1 MHRGLLVREPAAA
14 QPRRPGR
21 APVQHLRSA
30 HACRRRSRSLQL
42 RDAGAHRPS
51 HHGLWRRP
59 AVTQLGVYRRY
70 HRGLRALFL
79 ARHVRVSRAAQHRQ
93 RSGDLGDRRRA
104 PCLQAG
110 AGQPD
115 RPCRSGAA
123 GPDQP
128 LPRSDAG
135 TAVAARLELP
145 HPLRA
150 GRQDDDRLVCR
161 ADAAR
166 TACRLEWLSRE
177 PSASA
182 PMSLNFLD
190 RAIGLLKV
198 ADPPRWS
205 SPSIVA
211 LGLLAA
217 FLEGATLYLFIPL
230 VQSLSAGSAAGD
242 QIGHQ
247 FNDLLA
253 PIPSDRR
260 VAVLVVAVFAAV
272 VLKNAVSFLN
282 TYVTRLTGGHVAHRL
297 RLRVFEQTIS
307 SCIDYRVQSKK
318 TDIVNTL
325 TTETWKVSSGLI
337 LVYRLVI
344 CACTCV
350 VFLVLLLS
358 ISAPLTAIALLF
370 LGVSAAMIHLATRRA
385 ASAGK
390 SVVAEN
396 KRFGL
401 RMWESINALPLIR
414 SFSREDYELAR
425 FQALSES
432 VHWRIL
438 KMDMLWAVPGPLSE
452 VFATALIGL
461 LILTG
466 SLLGTGFA
474 VLAAFL
480 AVLWRMQGPV
490 REIMSSKVA
499 LDTLGASVAD
509 VAEYLEATKF
519 PYIKSG
525 TRRLPRFDT
534 AIEFRDVSFR
544 YAPHE
549 PLALDRVSF
558 AIPMGRTTAIVGR
571 SGAGKSTLMTLLYRF
586 EDPTSGAIL
595 VDGTPLRELDT
606 RDWRKRLSLMSQD
619 VRLFNETVESNIAY
633 GDLDATPE
641 AIRKAAAV
649 AGADAFIRGF
659 PDGYATQIGDHGMRL
674 SGGQRQRIALAR
686 TILRD
691 PDILLLD
698 EATNALDSE
707 SESAIQN
714 ALDTYA
720 RGRTVVV
727 IAHRLATVADADQVI
742 VLEGGR
748 VVEIGPPATLLRSKG
763 QFARLHGLQF
773 GKMAMRG

>member
-1 MHRGLLVREPAAA
+1 MR
-14 QPRRPGR
+14 
-21 APVQHLRSA
+21 
-30 HACRRRSRSLQL
+30 
-42 RDAGAHRPS
+42 
-51 HHGLWRRP
+51 
-59 AVTQLGVYRRY
+59 
-70 HRGLRALFL
+70 LF
-79 ARHVRVSRAAQHRQ
+79 
-93 RSGDLGDRRRA
+93 
-104 PCLQAG
+104 P
-110 AGQPD
+110 
-115 RPCRSGAA
+115 
-123 GPDQP
+123 
-128 LPRSDAG
+128 
-135 TAVAARLELP
+135 TFIE
-145 HPLRA
+145 
-150 GRQDDDRLVCR
+150 
-161 ADAAR
+161 
-166 TACRLEWLSRE
+166 
-177 PSASA
+177 
-182 PMSLNFLD
+182 

-217 FLEGATLYLFIPL
+217 FLEAATLYLFIPL
-230 VQSLSAGSAAGD
+230 VQSLSAGG
-242 QIGHQ
+242 QISPQ
-247 FNDLLA
+247 FSILLA
-253 PIPSDRR
+253 TISPENR
-260 VAVLVVAVFAAV
+260 VPVLVGAVFAAV
-272 VLKNAVSFLN
+272 VLKNAVSLLN
-282 TYVTRLTGGHVAHRL
+282 TYVTRLAGGHVAHRL
-297 RLRVFEQTIS
+297 RMRVFEQTIS
-307 SCIDYRVQSKK
+307 SCIDYRVQNKK

-337 LVYRLVI
+337 LVYRLAI
-344 CACTCV
+344 CGCTCA
-350 VFLVLLLS
+350 VFLLLLLS
-358 ISAPLTAIALLF
+358 ISIPLTAIALVV
-370 LGVSAAMIHLATRRA
+370 LGISATMIHLATRRA

-414 SFSREDYELAR
+414 SFSREDYELTR
-425 FQALSES
+425 FKALSEN
-432 VHWRIL
+432 VHWRVL
-438 KMDMLWAVPGPLSE
+438 HMDMLWAVPGPLSE
-452 VFATALIGL
+452 IFATALIGL

-480 AVLWRMQGPV
+480 AILWRMQGPV

-509 VAEYLEATKF
+509 VAEYLQATTA
-519 PYIKSG
+519 PHIVSG
-525 TRRLPRFDT
+525 TRRISAFKT
-534 AIEFRDVSFR
+534 GIEFRDVSFR

-558 AIPMGRTTAIVGR
+558 TIPMGRATAIVGR
-571 SGAGKSTLMTLLYRF
+571 SGAGKSTLMTQLYRF
-586 EDPTSGAIL
+586 EDPTAGEIL
-595 VDGTPLRELDT
+595 VDGVPLRELDV
-606 RDWRKRLSLMSQD
+606 RDWRNRLSLMSQE

-633 GDLDATPE
+633 GDLAATSE
-641 AIRKAAAV
+641 AIRKAATIAE
-649 AGADAFIRGF
+649 ADQFIRDL
-659 PDGYATQIGDHGMRL
+659 PEGYATEIGDHGMRL

-707 SESAIQN
+707 SESAIQD
-714 ALDTYA
+714 ALDAYA

-748 VVEIGPPATLLRSKG
+748 VVECGSPAALLRNEG

-773 GKMAMRG
+773 GKMAMRS

>member
-1 MHRGLLVREPAAA
+1 
-14 QPRRPGR
+14 
-21 APVQHLRSA
+21 
-30 HACRRRSRSLQL
+30 
-42 RDAGAHRPS
+42 
-51 HHGLWRRP
+51 
-59 AVTQLGVYRRY
+59 
-70 HRGLRALFL
+70 
-79 ARHVRVSRAAQHRQ
+79 
-93 RSGDLGDRRRA
+93 
-104 PCLQAG
+104 
-110 AGQPD
+110 
-115 RPCRSGAA
+115 
-123 GPDQP
+123 
-128 LPRSDAG
+128 
-135 TAVAARLELP
+135 
-145 HPLRA
+145 
-150 GRQDDDRLVCR
+150 
-161 ADAAR
+161 
-166 TACRLEWLSRE
+166 
-177 PSASA
+177 
-182 PMSLNFLD
+182 MSLLPTFLD
-190 RAIGLLKV
+190 RAVGLLKV

-205 SPSIVA
+205 SPTIVA

-230 VQSLSAGSAAGD
+230 VQSLGAGSAAGD
-242 QIGHQ
+242 QNGHL
-247 FNDLLA
+247 FSNVLA
-253 PIPSDRR
+253 PIPAESR
-260 VAVLVVAVFAAV
+260 VLVLVAAVLVMV
-272 VLKNAVSFLN
+272 VLKNLVSFIN
-282 TYVTRLTGGHVAHRL
+282 TYVTRLTGGQVAHQL

-307 SCIDYRVQSKK
+307 SCIDYRVQNKK

-344 CACTCV
+344 CVCTCA
-350 VFLVLLLS
+350 VFLLLLLS
-358 ISAPLTAIALLF
+358 ISVPLTAIALLF
-370 LGVSAAMIHLATRRA
+370 LGISAAMIHLATRHA
-385 ASAGK
+385 AGAGK

-414 SFSREDYELAR
+414 SFSREEYELAR
-425 FQALSES
+425 FKALSEN

-438 KMDMLWAVPGPLSE
+438 SMDMLWAVPGPLSE

-466 SLLGTGFA
+466 SMLGTGFA

-509 VAEYLEATKF
+509 VAEYLEATKA
-519 PYIKSG
+519 PYIRSG
-525 TRRLPRFDT
+525 TKRLPRFDT

-544 YAPHE
+544 YAQHE
-549 PLALDRVSF
+549 PLALDHVSF
-558 AIPMGRTTAIVGR
+558 TIPMGRTTAIVGR

-586 EDPTSGAIL
+586 EDPTAGEIL
-595 VDGTPLRELDT
+595 VDGTRLPELDL
-606 RDWRKRLSLMSQD
+606 RDWRKRLSLMSQE

-633 GDLDATPE
+633 GDLAANTE

-649 AGADAFIRGF
+649 ASADEFIRDL
-659 PDGYATQIGDHGMRL
+659 PDGYATEIGDHGMRL

-707 SESAIQN
+707 SESAIQD

-748 VVEIGPPATLLRSKG
+748 VVECGPPATLLRNEG

-773 GKMAMRG
+773 GKMAMRS

>member
-1 MHRGLLVREPAAA
+1 
-14 QPRRPGR
+14 
-21 APVQHLRSA
+21 
-30 HACRRRSRSLQL
+30 
-42 RDAGAHRPS
+42 
-51 HHGLWRRP
+51 
-59 AVTQLGVYRRY
+59 
-70 HRGLRALFL
+70 
-79 ARHVRVSRAAQHRQ
+79 
-93 RSGDLGDRRRA
+93 
-104 PCLQAG
+104 
-110 AGQPD
+110 
-115 RPCRSGAA
+115 
-123 GPDQP
+123 
-128 LPRSDAG
+128 
-135 TAVAARLELP
+135 
-145 HPLRA
+145 
-150 GRQDDDRLVCR
+150 
-161 ADAAR
+161 
-166 TACRLEWLSRE
+166 
-177 PSASA
+177 
-182 PMSLNFLD
+182 MSLLPTFIE

-217 FLEGATLYLFIPL
+217 FLEATTLYLFIPL
-230 VQSLSAGSAAGD
+230 VQSLSAGSAAGH
-242 QIGHQ
+242 QIGHL

-253 PIPSDRR
+253 SVPVENRVPIL
-260 VAVLVVAVFAAV
+260 VAMVFAAV
-272 VLKNAVSFLN
+272 VIKNAVSFLN

-297 RLRVFEQTIS
+297 RLRVFEQTIA
-307 SCIDYRVQSKK
+307 SCIDYRVQNKK

-337 LVYRLVI
+337 LVYRLMI

-350 VFLVLLLS
+350 VFLILLLS
-358 ISAPLTAIALLF
+358 ISIPLTAIALLF
-370 LGVSAAMIHLATRRA
+370 LGISAAMIHLATRHA

-401 RMWESINALPLIR
+401 RMWESVNALPLIR
-414 SFSREDYELAR
+414 SFSREEYELAR
-425 FQALSES
+425 FKALSEN
-432 VHWRIL
+432 VHRRVL

-452 VFATALIGL
+452 IFATALIGL

-466 SLLGTGFA
+466 SMLGTGFA
-474 VLAAFL
+474 ILAAFL

-509 VAEYLEATKF
+509 VAEYLEATKT
-519 PYIKSG
+519 PYIRSG
-525 TRRLPRFDT
+525 TKRIGSFDT
-534 AIEFRDVSFR
+534 AIEFRNVSFR

-549 PLALDRVSF
+549 PLALDHVSF
-558 AIPMGRTTAIVGR
+558 TIPMGRTTAIVGR

-586 EDPTSGAIL
+586 EDPTAGEIL
-595 VDGTPLRELDT
+595 VDGTPLRDLDI
-606 RDWRKRLSLMSQD
+606 RDWRRLLSLMSQE

-633 GDLDATPE
+633 GDLDATPD

-649 AGADAFIRGF
+649 AGADEFIGAL
-659 PDGYATQIGDHGMRL
+659 PDGYATEIGDHGMRL

-707 SESAIQN
+707 SESAIQD
-714 ALDTYA
+714 ALDSYA

-727 IAHRLATVADADQVI
+727 IAHRLATVADADQII
-742 VLEGGR
+742 VLEDGR
-748 VVEIGPPATLLRSKG
+748 VVEIGPPATLLRSEG

>member
-1 MHRGLLVREPAAA
+1 
-14 QPRRPGR
+14 
-21 APVQHLRSA
+21 
-30 HACRRRSRSLQL
+30 
-42 RDAGAHRPS
+42 
-51 HHGLWRRP
+51 
-59 AVTQLGVYRRY
+59 
-70 HRGLRALFL
+70 
-79 ARHVRVSRAAQHRQ
+79 
-93 RSGDLGDRRRA
+93 
-104 PCLQAG
+104 
-110 AGQPD
+110 
-115 RPCRSGAA
+115 
-123 GPDQP
+123 
-128 LPRSDAG
+128 
-135 TAVAARLELP
+135 
-145 HPLRA
+145 
-150 GRQDDDRLVCR
+150 
-161 ADAAR
+161 
-166 TACRLEWLSRE
+166 
-177 PSASA
+177 
-182 PMSLNFLD
+182 MSLLPTFLE
-190 RAIGLLKV
+190 RAVGLLKV
-198 ADPPRWS
+198 AAPPRWS

-230 VQSLSAGSAAGD
+230 MQSLGAGGATGD
-242 QIGHQ
+242 QIDHL
-247 FNDLLA
+247 FNNFLA
-253 PIPSDRR
+253 PIPAENR
-260 VAVLVVAVFAAV
+260 VPALVAAVFAMV
-272 VLKNAVSFLN
+272 LLKNIVSLLN
-282 TYVTRLTGGHVAHRL
+282 TYVTRLTGGHVAHHL

-337 LVYRLVI
+337 LVYRLII

-350 VFLVLLLS
+350 VFLLLLLS
-358 ISAPLTAIALLF
+358 ISVPLTAIALLF
-370 LGVSAAMIHLATRRA
+370 LGLSAAMIHLATRRA

-425 FQALSES
+425 FAALSEN
-432 VHWRIL
+432 VHWRVL

-452 VFATALIGL
+452 IFATALIGL
-461 LILTG
+461 LVLTG
-466 SLLGTGFA
+466 STLGTSFA

-480 AVLWRMQGPV
+480 AVLWRLQGPV

-509 VAEYLEATKF
+509 VAEYLEATKT
-519 PYIKSG
+519 PYIKNG
-525 TRRLPRFDT
+525 TRRLAAFDT

-544 YAPHE
+544 YAPQE

-558 AIPMGRTTAIVGR
+558 TIPMGRTTAIVGR

-586 EDPTSGAIL
+586 EDPTAGEIL
-595 VDGTPLRELDT
+595 VDGTPLRELDV
-606 RDWRKRLSLMSQD
+606 RDWRERLSLMSQE

-633 GDLDATPE
+633 GDLEATPD

-649 AGADAFIRGF
+649 AGADEFIRDL
-659 PDGYATQIGDHGMRL
+659 PDGYVTQIGDHGMRL

-707 SESAIQN
+707 SESAIQD

-720 RGRTVVV
+720 HGRTVVV

-748 VVEIGPPATLLRSKG
+748 VVECGPPATLLRSKG

-773 GKMAMRG
+773 GKMAMRS